1 MKTNAELRAAARTQL
16 GNNIFSETWLMG
28 LVLGA
33 IYMAV
38 SALTSYMIGL
48 VLIGPVSIAITA
60 IYLKLARGTATKIDL
75 AELGFGFRG
84 DTIVRYIC
92 LYLLQYVYIWLW
104 SLLFVIPGI
113 VKTYAYRLAPYIAI
127 ERPELSINDCITE
140 SRRLMDGHK
149 MQAFLLDLSF
159 LGWLILGSMA
169 CGVGAAFVYPYMFS
183 AQANFYLALI
193 EKEGPIEVQA
203 ENVAA

>member
-48 VLIGPVSIAITA
+48 VLIGPVSIAVA
-60 IYLKLARGTATKIDL
+60 NIYLSLSRGKATKIDI

-159 LGWLILGSMA
+159 LGWYLLGFAA
-169 CGVGAAFVYPYMFS
+169 CCVGVVFVIPYHDAAL
-183 AQANFYLALI
+183 ANFYTSLV
-193 EKEGPIEVQA
+193 EKDEPIEVKA
-203 ENVAA
+203 EDVTA

>member
-48 VLIGPVSIAITA
+48 VLIGPVSIAVA
-60 IYLKLARGTATKIDL
+60 NNYLSLSRGKATKIDI

-159 LGWLILGSMA
+159 LGWYLLGFAA
-169 CGVGAAFVYPYMFS
+169 CCVGVVFVIPYHDAAL
-183 AQANFYLALI
+183 ANFYTSLV
-193 EKEGPIEVQA
+193 EKDEPIEVKA
-203 ENVAA
+203 EDVTA